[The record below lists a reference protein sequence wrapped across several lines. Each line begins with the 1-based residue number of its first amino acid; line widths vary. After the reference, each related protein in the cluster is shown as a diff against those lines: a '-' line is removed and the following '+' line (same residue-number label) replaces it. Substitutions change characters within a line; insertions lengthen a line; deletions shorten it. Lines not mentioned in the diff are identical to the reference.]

1 MNKLCVFIGLSA
13 GILVLFF
20 WNKYLRLENE
30 TLANTAN
37 IQSEHLTQLTQR
49 QEDLEK
55 ILQKRE
61 NDIDALNQSQEDF
74 KYELAKAKNNN
85 DFKLWFDSSLPVD
98 ATRLLKKNTGN

>member
-1 MNKLCVFIGLSA
+1 MNKLFIFIGLSA

-30 TLANTAN
+30 TLENTVN
-37 IQSEHLTQLTQR
+37 VQNEYLTQLTQKR
-49 QEDLEK
+49 EDLEK

-61 NDIDALNQSQEDF
+61 SDINALNQSQKDF
-74 KYELAKAKNNN
+74 KDELAKAKNNN